1 MFFKQVWR
9 NAAKNRR
16 GNGLFFGSLVIAII
30 AFYTLLSLDKQDV
43 MRFLSKMESD
53 AVQKLMA
60 LVPVVYVLSL
70 FFVLFLVYF
79 ACKYQMD
86 SRRREFGMYLMLGMR
101 HSRLFAMLF
110 CETLWSSLVS
120 LLIGLPAALFLTEGI
135 SLTTAKLVGL
145 GIIGHRF
152 TFSIPAVFWTIC
164 GFVAVQLM
172 SMLFLCIR
180 ISNLE
185 PAQFLQPDSAEK
197 QESTPVRKGASY
209 FALGTALLAAA
220 YALGAFSP
228 VSFTLTFPLLLLAG
242 GAGTFLFY
250 RGLGGFLGKRIRRK
264 SKTSAGLTTFTGRQ
278 IQENVLYQY
287 KTLTVSSLLLLM
299 ALSCISYGI
308 GMVAGSGTAS
318 VRTTDFS
325 IMGDESAVTAALQ
338 DPETGAMIAAAYPV
352 YLSYTDAPRDLSGLA
367 DAIAMLPPTDQRDN
381 ILENIS
387 GSCEYILSLASY
399 NQMLAA
405 MGREPVTLEDHELA
419 LYTSMSRGG
428 AFNSTL
434 DAALKNQASITVA
447 GENYRLFPE
456 LFYDNIVADLAITL
470 YTALIVPDGLFAR
483 IAVSPEPF
491 CWNVHLSQ
499 SLTEELGL
507 MQAIEK
513 MDARLSATGLEYESY
528 LSGIG
533 RNLFYT
539 VAASYLTIYLGV
551 LFLLISNTV
560 IGLKYLIQQRENKH
574 RYVTLLMLGAD
585 RDSLYRSS
593 RKQIQAF
600 FSLVLGVAVMSSI
613 FAILS
618 LFKSF
623 TRLQEGTSFTFVLA
637 LSAIALA
644 LFVLTEA
651 IYLAIVQRAAYHEIK
666 TLKVTDRG

>member
-1 MFFKQVWR
+1 
-9 NAAKNRR
+9 
-16 GNGLFFGSLVIAII
+16 
-30 AFYTLLSLDKQDV
+30 
-43 MRFLSKMESD
+43 
-53 AVQKLMA
+53 
-60 LVPVVYVLSL
+60 
-70 FFVLFLVYF
+70 
-79 ACKYQMD
+79 
-86 SRRREFGMYLMLGMR
+86 
-101 HSRLFAMLF
+101 
-110 CETLWSSLVS
+110 
-120 LLIGLPAALFLTEGI
+120 
-135 SLTTAKLVGL
+135 
-145 GIIGHRF
+145 
-152 TFSIPAVFWTIC
+152 
-164 GFVAVQLM
+164 
-172 SMLFLCIR
+172 
-180 ISNLE
+180 
-185 PAQFLQPDSAEK
+185 
-197 QESTPVRKGASY
+197 
-209 FALGTALLAAA
+209 
-220 YALGAFSP
+220 
-228 VSFTLTFPLLLLAG
+228 
-242 GAGTFLFY
+242 
-250 RGLGGFLGKRIRRK
+250 
-264 SKTSAGLTTFTGRQ
+264 
-278 IQENVLYQY
+278 
-287 KTLTVSSLLLLM
+287 
-299 ALSCISYGI
+299 
-308 GMVAGSGTAS
+308 
-318 VRTTDFS
+318 
-325 IMGDESAVTAALQ
+325 
-338 DPETGAMIAAAYPV
+338 
-352 YLSYTDAPRDLSGLA
+352 
-367 DAIAMLPPTDQRDN
+367 
-381 ILENIS
+381 
-387 GSCEYILSLASY
+387 
-399 NQMLAA
+399 
-405 MGREPVTLEDHELA
+405 
-419 LYTSMSRGG
+419 MSRGG

-456 LFYDNIVADLAITL
+456 LFYDNIVADRAITL

-483 IAVSPEPF
+483 IAGSPEPF

-623 TRLQEGTSFTFVLA
+623 TRLQEGTSFTLVLA